1 MNKTLSHKLPAL
13 LTAFCLLLI
22 CLLTALPTDVLA
34 DTTIEEDQQALNDLE
49 AQRKAYMQQLE
60 ALQAQINASKNEEKT
75 LLAEKSE
82 LEQEITLLDSSIET
96 NETLMEQYRFQI
108 ESNEIALD
116 ALEQE
121 LADEMEI
128 YGQVLCYY
136 AKYGEASTFEIL
148 FSSKSFSDFLTRL
161 DNVGFILEYNNTIV
175 DDITRTTQDIET
187 AKAQNE
193 AYLAQCTAL
202 SEELAVNRAA
212 YDERT
217 AELESLLSDLSD
229 EQLKTQSDIEKLKAE
244 DDRILQSIQ
253 QLQEQI
259 DSKESFTPSGS
270 GYSWPFAANVT
281 SSLYISSP
289 FEWRTNPVTNR
300 PELHKGIDIPAPYG
314 TPIQAVMDG
323 VVIESGYSASGYGN
337 YVIIYHGNGM
347 STMYAH
353 CSKRL
358 VNTGAKVLQNQVIAR
373 VGSTGQSTGN
383 HLHIAFIKDSTYYN
397 PADFLP
403 ADMLNKINT
412 RGLNLHSLASYTP

>member
-1 MNKTLSHKLPAL
+1 MNKALSHKLPAL
-13 LTAFCLLLI
+13 LIAFCLLLI

-323 VVIESGYSASGYGN
+323 VVIESG
-337 YVIIYHGNGM
+337 
-347 STMYAH
+347 
-353 CSKRL
+353 
-358 VNTGAKVLQNQVIAR
+358 
-373 VGSTGQSTGN
+373 
-383 HLHIAFIKDSTYYN
+383 
-397 PADFLP
+397 
-403 ADMLNKINT
+403 
-412 RGLNLHSLASYTP
+412 